1 LRPIKNDSKHHLQ
14 RSTSL
19 AAIVLPYQSTKIII
33 MKKFI
38 SIVFLFFSIAIKAQ
52 LVSYTPLNSDFDTTI
67 TIQFNLNLSQGEK
80 ASGLLGKK
88 DGLYLWAVAG
98 ISESNAFE
106 FTPKAQYNFNAPVE
120 GGKLTS
126 LGGNR
131 WEISINPKTYFGVPA
146 GKKIVVLGL
155 IVKNEAG
162 SAQTENIILQQGSSK
177 ALSEVVI
184 TSKKPFIEQQIDK
197 TVVNV
202 QADINA
208 IGSTAFEILQKAP
221 GISITGDDNINMSG
235 KAGVNVLID
244 GRPTQ
249 MSSKELAN
257 FLRGMPGSTID
268 KIELIT
274 NPSSRFDA
282 QGNAGIINIRLKKN
296 KLQGTNGNLTAGY
309 TQQQHYRSNGSF
321 NINHRQGKL
330 NAFINADINNNLQH
344 TTGVISRLVTVN
356 NSIKTFNNT
365 TVDKDRNISNSIR
378 AGIDFYQNKK
388 STFGI
393 LFNSNG
399 NWNPFNTPGNTN
411 ISSNGFIDSSLQTT
425 NDNLYKN
432 RRYNTNFNYRYED
445 TLGNELNID
454 ADYTNFN
461 NTNTTKL
468 GTDFI
473 DKFNR
478 NYNFTAN
485 ELDVAT
491 IINIYSLKADYSR
504 QLKKLHAKIETGFK
518 LSNVNTNNNLFATVL
533 NGGAMKADTGRS
545 NLFEYKENVYA
556 AYINFGQQI
565 KKFEYQVGLRAEQS
579 VVKGASTNLQ
589 KNTINNPDTSYL
601 NIFPT
606 AFVSYKLDDKNTLGL
621 SYSKRINR
629 PDYQA
634 LNPFETIYD
643 IYTSEKGNPYLK
655 PQYTNNVEL
664 KYTYRYAVNVA
675 FGYNFTKDYS
685 QTISRQTGQLT
696 TATIDNIGTLSNTY
710 LNISSPLPIN
720 KWWDGYVSITG
731 FTNHYKGKLPDGM
744 IDEKAIGMNYYV
756 QNNFKLGK
764 GWGIQLSSWY
774 NSPTTEAIFKT
785 KWLGSVDVGVKKTL
799 LKEKASIRLG
809 MLDIFN
815 TQRYEQS
822 VQFANQNFTYR
833 RKWESRGL
841 RLQLSWRFGKTDYKA
856 RERDT
861 NQDANRIKVK
871 G

>member
-1 LRPIKNDSKHHLQ
+1 
-14 RSTSL
+14 
-19 AAIVLPYQSTKIII
+19 

-38 SIVFLFFSIAIKAQ
+38 SIVLVLIAMASKAQ
-52 LVSYTPLNSDFDTTI
+52 LVSYTPLNADFENNI
-67 TIQFNLNLSQGEK
+67 TIQFNLNLSKGEK
-80 ASGLLGKK
+80 TTGLLGVT
-88 DGLYLWAVAG
+88 DGLYLWAGAG
-98 ISESNAFE
+98 TTATNAFE
-106 FTPKAQYNFNAPVE
+106 YSPKEQYNFNASVK

-131 WEISINPKTYFGVPA
+131 WQITLLPRIYFGVPA
-146 GKKIVVLGL
+146 DKKILVLGL
-155 IVKNEAG
+155 IVKNAAG
-162 SAQTENIILQQGSSK
+162 TAQTEAIVLQQGNT
-177 ALSEVVI
+177 AFLNEVVI
-184 TSKKPFIEQQIDK
+184 IAKKPFIEQQIDK

-274 NPSSRFDA
+274 NPSARFDA

-296 KLQGTNGNLTAGY
+296 KLKGTNGNITTGY
-309 TQQQHYRSNGSF
+309 TQQKHYRSNGSI
-321 NINHRQGKL
+321 NLNHRHGKI
-330 NAFINADINNNLQH
+330 NTFINADINNNLQH
-344 TTGVISRLVTVN
+344 TDGVISRLVTTN
-356 NSIKTFNNT
+356 NSTKTFNNT
-365 TVDKDRNISNSIR
+365 TVDKDRNISNNIR
-378 AGIDFYQNKK
+378 ACLDFYQDKK

-399 NWNPFNTPGNTN
+399 NWNPFNTPGKTS
-411 ISSNGFIDSSLQTT
+411 ISSNGLIDSSLQTT
-425 NDNLYKN
+425 NDNLYRN
-432 RRYNTNFNYRYED
+432 RRYNTNLNYKFED
-445 TLGNELNID
+445 TVGNELNID

-468 GTDFI
+468 GTTFL

-485 ELDVAT
+485 ELAVAT
-491 IINIYSLKADYSR
+491 KINIYSIKADYSK
-504 QLKKLHAKIETGFK
+504 QLKKLNAKIETGLK
-518 LSNVNTNNNLFATVL
+518 LSNVQTNNDLYATVL
-533 NGGAMKADTGRS
+533 MAGIIRADTGRS
-545 NLFEYKENVYA
+545 NLFEYSENVYA
-556 AYINFGQQI
+556 AYISYGQQI
-565 KKFEYQVGLRAEQS
+565 KQFEYQIGLRAEQS
-579 VVKGASTNLQ
+579 VVKGLSTNL
-589 KNTINNPDTSYL
+589 KNTTINNPDTSYL

-606 AFVSYKLDDKNTLGL
+606 AFLSYKLNDKNTFAM

-643 IYTSEKGNPYLK
+643 IYTSDKGNPFLR
-655 PQYTNNVEL
+655 PQYTNNVEI
-664 KYTYRYAVNVA
+664 KYTCRYAINVA

-685 QTISRQTGQLT
+685 QTISRQTGELT

-710 LNISSPLPIN
+710 INISSPLPIN
-720 KWWDGYVSITG
+720 KWWDGYVNITG
-731 FTNHYKGKLPDGM
+731 FTNHYKGKLPDG
-744 IDEKAIGMNYYV
+744 ILDQKAIGMNYYI
-756 QNNFKLGK
+756 QNNFKLDK

-785 KWLGSVDVGVKKTL
+785 RWLGSVDAGVKKTL
-799 LKEKASIRLG
+799 LKEKASIRLT

-815 TQRYEQS
+815 TQRFEQS
-822 VQFANQNFTYR
+822 VQFANQNFSYR

-856 RERDT
+856 RDRET

-871 G
+871 S